1 MDSPELHPAVPPQT
15 STGLTVRGDVGQRMI
30 SAAEFQQLA
39 DVPAAAE
46 WLANIDSPNTRRAY
60 QNDVG
65 EFMSMLGIRRFSEL
79 PGVRRAHVI
88 AWRKMLEAR
97 DLGPSTRRR
106 KLSAVSSLFRY
117 LCNENAVD
125 ENPVSGVRRPRMENA
140 NEGRTPA
147 LSDAQARRLLSAP
160 EGESLL
166 ARRDRALLAVLL
178 YHGLRRDEVARLTVG
193 SLHEHRGVPHFR
205 VTGKGSKTRP
215 VPVHPAALSALGDY
229 LELAGHHRDRNA
241 PLFQPTQARWA
252 GRPLT
257 GDGIYKLVRKYA
269 TAAAI
274 PMERIV
280 HALRATAAT
289 NALEHEADIARV
301 RTGSDTPTSAP
312 PGSTTEGT
320 AGPRTAPRSAS
331 VTEGATPQGRAR
343 SKRRRRTGIRG
354 VTGLRAVGR

>member
-1 MDSPELHPAVPPQT
+1 MDTPELHPGAPGPA
-15 STGLTVRGDVGQRMI
+15 STGLTVRGDTGRRLI

-46 WLANIDSPNTRRAY
+46 WLANVDNPNTRRAY
-60 QNDVG
+60 GRDVG

-79 PGVRRAHVI
+79 PRVRRAHVI
-88 AWRKMLEAR
+88 AWRKMLEVR
-97 DLGPSTRRR
+97 GLGAATRCR

-117 LCNENAVD
+117 LCNANAVD

-160 EGESLL
+160 EGDSLP
-166 ARRDRALLAVLL
+166 ARRDRAILAVLL

-193 SLHEHRGVPHFR
+193 SLHEHRGVPHVR
-205 VTGKGSKTRP
+205 VTGKGSRTRP

-229 LELAGHHRDRNA
+229 LELAGHGRDRNA

-252 GRPLT
+252 GRSLT

-269 TAAAI
+269 SLAAI

-280 HALRATAAT
+280 HALRVTAAT
-289 NALEHEADIARV
+289 NALEHEADIAAAQVER
-301 RTGSDTPTSAP
+301 
-312 PGSTTEGT
+312 
-320 AGPRTAPRSAS
+320 
-331 VTEGATPQGRAR
+331 
-343 SKRRRRTGIRG
+343 
-354 VTGLRAVGR
+354 LRAAGDR